1 MGVREGAERGRTQL
15 ADFFNRQLMSSPRKQ
30 GILPY
35 QSLKELAKG
44 GAISAKPHLEE
55 AQFQPASLDLRL
67 GKKAYRLL
75 SSFLPERPDTFGVQ
89 PDWEDAFQSDLV
101 MYDMDI
107 TNGAIL
113 EKGHVY
119 LVPLLEQLRLP
130 KGIRGR
136 TNPKSSTGRL
146 DIFTRVITNLN
157 VGFDEIRLGYEG
169 PLYLEIVPRSFTIR
183 VKTGLALNQLRLMSG
198 RPTVSDSDLR
208 TIHRK
213 SSLLFHNG
221 GPDLPNTPLAP
232 RETRIN
238 QGLFLGVDL
247 QGEMGSR
254 ESVIGYR
261 AKKNSHVIDL
271 SKIGYYSALDFWE
284 PIARHANGTL
294 LLEPE
299 EFYILA
305 SKERIQV
312 PGGYAAEMVAYEAAC
327 GELRTHYAGFFDPG
341 FGAVSGKRKGTQVV
355 LEVRPHDV
363 PFLIHDGQTFFKVV
377 YEKMLTNPTQLYG
390 ARLGS
395 SYHQQ
400 GLTLSKHFKC

>member
-1 MGVREGAERGRTQL
+1 MPTGRK
-15 ADFFNRQLMSSPRKQ
+15 S

-35 QSLKELAKG
+35 QELKKLAAAG
-44 GAISAKPHLEE
+44 VIYADPPLE
-55 AQFQPASLDLRL
+55 ACQFQPASLDLRL
-67 GKKAYRLL
+67 GTKAYRLL
-75 SSFLPERPDTFGVQ
+75 SSFLPESPDTFGHQLNWV
-89 PDWEDAFQSDLV
+89 DAFQSDLV

-107 TNGAIL
+107 SNGAIL

-130 KGIRGR
+130 KGLRGR

-157 VGFDEIRLGYEG
+157 VGFDEIRPGYEG

-183 VKTGLALNQLRLMSG
+183 VKTGLALNQLRLMTG
-198 RPTVSDSDLR
+198 RPSVSDTELR
-208 TIHRK
+208 RIHRK
-213 SSLLFHNG
+213 SPLLLHNG
-221 GPDLPNTPLAP
+221 EFHVPNPPLAQKDL
-232 RETRIN
+232 RLN
-238 QGLFLGVDL
+238 QGMFLGVDL
-247 QGEMGSR
+247 HGASDKGQPI
-254 ESVIGYR
+254 IGYR

-271 SKIGYYSALDFWE
+271 SKIGHYSALDFWE
-284 PIARHANGTL
+284 PIPRHANSSL

-341 FGAVSGKRKGTQVV
+341 FGVVSGTRQGTQVV

-377 YEKMLTNPTQLYG
+377 YEKMISQPAQLYG
-390 ARLGS
+390 SALGS
-395 SYHQQ
+395 SYYQQ
-400 GLTLSKHFKC
+400 GLTLSKHFKW